1 MAKNYCKEHFKN
13 IFSVAMSTFLVS
25 LVFTTDTCSK
35 KRKMLSRSIVS
46 RSNFRLN
53 DKFLFK

>member
-1 MAKNYCKEHFKN
+1 
-13 IFSVAMSTFLVS
+13 MSTFLVS

-35 KRKMLSRSIVS
+35 KSKMLSRSIVS